1 MIEMEALQS
10 AHFHSLLP
18 LVQKNIDLQA
28 LANQSA
34 TVIKRLQSQQ
44 I

>member
-10 AHFHSLLP
+10 AHFDSLLS
-18 LVQKNIDLQA
+18 LVQNNIDLQA
-28 LANQSA
+28 LADQSA
-34 TVIKRLQSQQ
+34 TLIKRLQSQQ